1 MQLQTVTEGQAACA
15 QTCASVVL
23 TSEVEGA
30 LQDLVPAD
38 ACTIADRQPIA
49 YICQTCVCLASL
61 ECGWCHLACLPAD

>member
-1 MQLQTVTEGQAACA
+1 MQLQTEGQAACA

-38 ACTIADRQPIA
+38 ACTIADRQLIQR
-49 YICQTCVCLASL
+49 ISVRHLCV
-61 ECGWCHLACLPAD
+61 

>member
-38 ACTIADRQPIA
+38 ACTIADRQPIQR
-49 YICQTCVCLASL
+49 ISVRRVCV
-61 ECGWCHLACLPAD
+61 